1 MNVMRKK
8 LLFFGGA
15 ILLVVSV
22 FLLFSRPAYADW
34 AEGKGMQNVEVE
46 FKIDDEQGNPI
57 TIECCRPQEHTM
69 CDLSSQHSMCSFMP
83 D

>member
-46 FKIDDEQGNPI
+46 FKIDGEQGNPI

-69 CDLSSQHSMCSFMP
+69 CDLSSQDSMCSLMP

>member
-1 MNVMRKK
+1 MRKK

-34 AEGKGMQNVEVE
+34 AEGKGMKNVEVE
-46 FKIDDEQGNPI
+46 FKIDGEQGNPI

-69 CDLSSQHSMCSFMP
+69 CDLSFQDSMCSRMP

>member
-1 MNVMRKK
+1 MRKK

-34 AEGKGMQNVEVE
+34 AEGKGTKNVEVE
-46 FKIDDEQGNPI
+46 FKIDGEQGNPI

-69 CDLSSQHSMCSFMP
+69 CDLSFQDSMCSRMP